1 MSRFMGMPTM
11 NYGEMWGLM
20 YLLVSIYMRM
30 VHKLGSFF
38 SMKYKK
44 MIAEVPHMDALV
56 NFKG

>member
-1 MSRFMGMPTM
+1 MGMPTM